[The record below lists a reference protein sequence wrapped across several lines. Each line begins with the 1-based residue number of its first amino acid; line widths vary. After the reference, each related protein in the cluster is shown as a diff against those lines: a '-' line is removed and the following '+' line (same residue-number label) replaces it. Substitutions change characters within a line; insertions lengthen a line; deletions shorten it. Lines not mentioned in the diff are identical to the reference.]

1 MRRLAGPLACLA
13 AALLLLTAAGAAQ
26 AQNNGF
32 QINRFEPT
40 AAGEATLWVDHPW
53 YSRTRYFAGGLT
65 LNYGRQP
72 LVFGYIGPGGEF
84 NPSTRAI
91 AQQLVGHLDL
101 AGSFLDRV
109 LVTLSLP
116 VTLAEAG
123 EPGGG
128 VAPVDGLALGDPRLG
143 VLLRVYGQ
151 PYESKFSLSLGG
163 LLWLPLR
170 GLVGSVPPTQSDLET
185 RGLPKVV
192 LGGLASRLL
201 WSTSLGFLIR
211 PEAAIGN
218 QANPAGRTAGSEL
231 QVGVALAYANKELRL
246 SVGPELVF
254 ASALSGNAFQLS
266 YSSLEALLGL
276 HYNIARLVQVSL
288 GGGVGVLRQP
298 GTPES
303 RFLLRIAYAP
313 LPAPPPGDRDRD
325 GVPDLQDFCPDEQ
338 KGAHPDSAQLGCPLR
353 DRDGDGV
360 FDDQDQCLDGAAGAH
375 PDPARPGCP
384 QADRDRD
391 GVPDHDDLCADEPRG
406 EHPDLQQPGC
416 PQRDRDHDGVLDPS
430 DQCPDKARGERPD
443 PARPGCP
450 AGDRDADGLYDP
462 EDQCPDE
469 PRGGRPDPTRPGC
482 PLADRDHDTVPDA
495 ADACPEQAGAPSP
508 ASQKNGCPGLVEVKG
523 AALGLAQP
531 VDFASRKDKLTK
543 KSFPVLQAVADA
555 LIASPQLKKVRIEVH
570 AEDRG
575 QPDRDRELAER
586 RAQSVLTWLLAH
598 GVAPARLEA
607 QGLAAAPPP
616 GETQP
621 PPGGRPH
628 GRGAGRPHGHGVGR
642 LQASL
647 IDFVIVDPSAAAE
660 PLVKPADTVEPAPA
674 GEPALAA
681 KPVAANQPDQ
691 PGAPTAKPG
700 KPDQTDKPGKRPHH
714 RRRKSP

>member
-1 MRRLAGPLACLA
+1 MG
-13 AALLLLTAAGAAQ
+13 
-26 AQNNGF
+26 
-32 QINRFEPT
+32 
-40 AAGEATLWVDHPW
+40 
-53 YSRTRYFAGGLT
+53 
-65 LNYGRQP
+65 
-72 LVFGYIGPGGEF
+72 
-84 NPSTRAI
+84 
-91 AQQLVGHLDL
+91 
-101 AGSFLDRV
+101 
-109 LVTLSLP
+109 
-116 VTLAEAG
+116 
-123 EPGGG
+123 
-128 VAPVDGLALGDPRLG
+128 
-143 VLLRVYGQ
+143 
-151 PYESKFSLSLGG
+151 
-163 LLWLPLR
+163 
-170 GLVGSVPPTQSDLET
+170 
-185 RGLPKVV
+185 
-192 LGGLASRLL
+192 
-201 WSTSLGFLIR
+201 
-211 PEAAIGN
+211 
-218 QANPAGRTAGSEL
+218 
-231 QVGVALAYANKELRL
+231 
-246 SVGPELVF
+246 
-254 ASALSGNAFQLS
+254 
-266 YSSLEALLGL
+266 
-276 HYNIARLVQVSL
+276 
-288 GGGVGVLRQP
+288 
-298 GTPES
+298 
-303 RFLLRIAYAP
+303 
-313 LPAPPPGDRDRD
+313 
-325 GVPDLQDFCPDEQ
+325 
-338 KGAHPDSAQLGCPLR
+338 
-353 DRDGDGV
+353 
-360 FDDQDQCLDGAAGAH
+360 
-375 PDPARPGCP
+375 
-384 QADRDRD
+384 
-391 GVPDHDDLCADEPRG
+391 
-406 EHPDLQQPGC
+406 
-416 PQRDRDHDGVLDPS
+416 
-430 DQCPDKARGERPD
+430 
-443 PARPGCP
+443 RPGCP